1 MPLGILIKE
10 IMTKPI
16 VKIDYGKTV
25 QQAAKEMV
33 KHRVGSIIVIKKNN
47 SIGIITETDLNKRIV
62 ALAKDPRKLKV
73 EDIMSSPLVFASPD
87 DDVNEVIEKMEK
99 NKIKRL
105 PVLRKGKIVGIVTH
119 TDIARTCPT
128 ALDLLTTRL
137 KMRET
142 TPSIEES
149 STSGIC
155 EACGNYSEDLQF
167 ANDQWVCEE
176 CREQEK
182 I

>member
-1 MPLGILIKE
+1 MVLDISVKE

-33 KHRVGSIIVIKKNN
+33 KHRVGSIVIIKKNN
-47 SIGIITETDLNKRIV
+47 PIGIITETDITKRIV
-62 ALAKDPRKLKV
+62 APAKDPKKLKV
-73 EDIMSSPLVFASPD
+73 EDVMSSPLVFASPD
-87 DDVNEVIEKMEK
+87 DDVSEVIEKMEK
-99 NKIKRL
+99 HKIRRL
-105 PVLRKGKIVGIVTH
+105 PILQKRKIVGIVTH
-119 TDIARTCPT
+119 TDIARSCPM

-142 TPSIEES
+142 NPSIEET

-155 EACGNYSEDLQF
+155 EACDNYSEDLEF
-167 ANDQWVCEE
+167 TDDQWVCEA
-176 CREQEK
+176 CRE
-182 I
+182 

>member
-16 VKIDYGKTV
+16 VKIDYGKTA

-33 KHRVGSIIVIKKNN
+33 KHRVGSIVVTKKNN
-47 SIGIITETDLNKRIV
+47 PVGIITETDLNKRV
-62 ALAKDPRKLKV
+62 VSLAKDPKKLKV
-73 EDIMSSPLVFASPD
+73 EDIMSSPLVFATPN
-87 DDVNEVIEKMEK
+87 DDVSDVIEKMEK
-99 NKIKRL
+99 HKIRRL
-105 PVLRKGKIVGIVTH
+105 PILRKGKIVGIVTH

-137 KMRET
+137 KMRQT

-155 EACGNYSEDLQF
+155 EGCGNYSENLQF
-167 ANDQWVCEE
+167 VNDQWVCEE
-176 CREQEK
+176 CRE
-182 I
+182 